1 MRAKSVRRHAAIPL
15 LLVVALLVSIFGM
28 AFATTPLVEA
38 QPQNEVRVQMVVC
51 VDGSGSISA
60 AEFDLMQEGLALAVE
75 NPAILPQDGSVE
87 LGVNLF
93 GWESPPHAEEVV
105 AMTVIDSQA
114 AADAVAA
121 AIRAMTQPT
130 GWTPTG
136 AAITLATEMMQ
147 GSANWDVADLHIIN
161 ISTDGHPEPDNQV
174 ATAEAA
180 RNAAIAAG
188 ITHIYA
194 EAIGVEAQW
203 LNWMRD
209 YIVWP
214 QPGVI
219 VTTPDQY
226 PEPPGSKGF
235 VRVVESFEQYAEAIA
250 EKIGEII
257 PPDLLPTDDS
267 FTDERI
273 PYRNYGRANTL
284 WAYSTHNKYCKFD
297 RYMWLKFDL
306 SEISPDTVESAT
318 LVLHVYTSWGF
329 FNPADRE
336 FGAYLGEDGWDE
348 LTINWL
354 NQPAILSGPEDTVV
368 APASF
373 SVIEFNVTEMMKQ
386 EADDDGILTVVI
398 MSEGKC
404 LFDYLSAYSKEN
416 PENLRPCL
424 HIEYV

>member
-1 MRAKSVRRHAAIPL
+1 VRAKSVRRHAAIPL
-15 LLVVALLVSIFGM
+15 LLVVALLASIFGM
-28 AFATTPLVEA
+28 AFATTPVVEA

-51 VDGSGSISA
+51 VDGSGSIGA
-60 AEFDLMQEGLALAVE
+60 PEFDLMREGLALAVE

-87 LGVNLF
+87 LGVNIF
-93 GWESPPHAEEVV
+93 GWSSSPHAEVV
-105 AMTVIDSQA
+105 VPMTVIDSQTT
-114 AADAVAA
+114 ADAVAA

-136 AAITLATEMMQ
+136 AAITLATQMMQ
-147 GSANWDVADLHIIN
+147 GSANWGVAELHIIN

-180 RNAAIAAG
+180 RNAAITAG

-203 LNWMRD
+203 LEWMRAN
-209 YIVWP
+209 IVYP
-214 QPGVI
+214 EPGVI
-219 VTTPDQY
+219 APPY
-226 PEPPGSKGF
+226 PEPPGSQGF
-235 VRVVESFEQYAEAIA
+235 VRVVESFEQYEEAIA
-250 EKIGEII
+250 EKFREII

-267 FTDERI
+267 FTDQRI

-284 WAYSTHNKYCKFD
+284 WAYSTHNKYCQFD
-297 RYMWLKFDL
+297 RYMWLKFDVT
-306 SEISPDTVESAT
+306 EISPETVESAT

-336 FGAYLGEDGWDE
+336 FGAYLGEDDWDE

-373 SVIEFNVTEMMKQ
+373 SVIEFDVTEMMKQ
-386 EADDDGILTVVI
+386 EADGDGILTVVI
-398 MSEGKC
+398 MSEEKC

-416 PENLRPCL
+416 PEELRPCL
-424 HIEYV
+424 HIEYA